1 MMIGIQM
8 RKKMKVWA
16 MWLWLIQMIIW
27 FEEVSSSSAKLTVPV
42 DGLDVPNVAKSS
54 LS

>member
-1 MMIGIQM
+1 MMIGMKM

-27 FEEVSSSSAKLTVPV
+27 FEEVSSSAKLTVPV